1 MKGDISINHAD
12 IYKLYGMWV
21 VEDGYNEFVAWP
33 CFKAISFVNWPESDG
48 VDPDLAEPKLAP
60 REFAIRVATYK
71 PWEDG
76 IGLFCWDM
84 RAAKGIASI
93 DAASIGRTCIAR
105 FKGVTRV
112 ITERGITY
120 ANLIFTE
127 NIPVLNEGAVVTELA
142 YNDDYAIDGRPF
154 SFFNTRILE
163 GSLSSIIGEY
173 RTKPVMEVDT
183 ADTDGVILGAPL
195 LTFEPYNATLR
206 CLMTASSLD
215 VLWSN
220 YDALCSRMTA
230 PETRHIWVKSTLME
244 YRCYYVSQRVVR
256 FFPTPKPWIEF
267 DITVNVYSSP
277 YSATA
282 PIDNDNIQ

>member
-1 MKGDISINHAD
+1 MTGDISINHTD
-12 IYKLYGMWV
+12 IYKFYGMWV

-33 CFKAISFVNWPESDG
+33 SFKAISFVNWPESDG
-48 VDPDLAEPKLAP
+48 IDPDLTEPKLAP
-60 REFAIRVATYK
+60 REFSLRVASYK
-71 PWEDG
+71 SWKNG
-76 IGLFCWDM
+76 IGSFCADM

-93 DAASIGRTCIAR
+93 DAGSIGRTCIAR
-105 FKGVTRV
+105 FKGVTR
-112 ITERGITY
+112 ITTARGITY
-120 ANLIFTE
+120 ADIIFTE
-127 NIPVLNEGAVVTELA
+127 NIPVQNEGAIITELA
-142 YNDDYAIDGRPF
+142 YNDDYTIDGKPF

-163 GSLSSIIGEY
+163 GSLSSITGEH
-173 RTKPVMEVDT
+173 RTKPVMEVDA

-230 PETRHIWVKSTLME
+230 PEERHIWAKNTLME
-244 YRCYYVSQRVVR
+244 YKCYYVSQRVVR
-256 FFPTPKPWIEF
+256 FLPTPKPWIEF
-267 DITVNVYSSP
+267 DITVNVFSSP
-277 YSATA
+277 DSAIA